1 MAEPA
6 QVRVVVPAQ
15 TDFLQ
20 LLRLN
25 VAGVLGDAGFTIE
38 EIDDV
43 KIAVEELAAI
53 LLRAGDGDELDVTIA
68 LEPDGAT
75 ITGRRAA
82 GSSQD
87 VELEDF
93 VATILDAVVDSSA
106 VDHDGSTA
114 TFTLRKRLRGR

>member
-43 KIAVEELAAI
+43 KIAVEELAAV
-53 LLRAGDGDELDVTIA
+53 LLRTGDGDELDVTITID
-68 LEPDGAT
+68 PDEAT
-75 ITGRRAA
+75 ITGSRTSAT
-82 GSSQD
+82 SPD
-87 VELEDF
+87 TELEEF
-93 VATILDAVVDSSA
+93 VTTILEAVVDSFGVA
-106 VDHDGSTA
+106 HDGTAA